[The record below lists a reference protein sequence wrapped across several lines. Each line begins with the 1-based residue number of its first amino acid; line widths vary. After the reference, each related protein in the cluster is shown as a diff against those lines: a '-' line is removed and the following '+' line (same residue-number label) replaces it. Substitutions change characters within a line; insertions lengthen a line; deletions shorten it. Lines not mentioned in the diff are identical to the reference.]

1 MFKGNSLNRSD
12 FLYLFIYLLIF
23 LNLFFS
29 FFFRSNTFYER
40 DSTLLETP
48 LRMHTAQLLKEGN
61 LALWTDAHG
70 NGQPFLA
77 NPKMAIFYPTTWLYL
92 VLPFFIAFKIHY
104 FIHPLIGWL
113 GMYLLAKTYDLSRR
127 AAFLSSSLF
136 FLSGMYLSS
145 FEFYNHIAA
154 IAWMMW
160 ALYLQR
166 LCWPIKSAKF
176 LFNVLVWALLIL
188 AGAPEIIVLTVLL
201 SIVQATIFSESLRD
215 FRNYVLILGLVIFI
229 SVLITCIQ
237 LTPSFEMLIKS
248 GRSTQI
254 ELWPMEPIQLIN
266 LVFPGIL
273 GDDRR
278 PGNDN
283 FWGGHLFSTWYPLY
297 YSLYVGF
304 GFLMLSLFSL
314 RNYKNRTEIVL
325 LAASASFFLLSFG
338 KYSPL
343 FLVYKRIPFV
353 SAIRFPVKYFMGTL
367 ICLSLLVG
375 LGLDRLEQEKYGK
388 RFGRVLLLSGTI
400 FGSVIL
406 IFRQKIITGLSTL
419 FVIEDWKSKLSLTKS
434 VFTGLALFLVYGL
447 LFVLLEKKAKIKKPI
462 LILLI
467 ILCLADPIY
476 HNRFINPVVDQSFFD
491 KPKIIQELA
500 PLPTIYRDG
509 YVPFIQGVDK
519 IDRKTLF
526 KYYRQSLYPFTGL
539 PYGVRYVMNDDFMA
553 TYSRVDRELNKRI
566 RGLPIDDK
574 IKVLKYL
581 GCQYYLGEKPLLP
594 RSVSERYAINER
606 FGVSIQ
612 RVAEESAHPYLA
624 YEFVPSHE
632 KNDNLAEF
640 LNPGFNPFEK
650 VLIDGDVSVP
660 GIVSM
665 VSDENIKGQAGGN
678 VSVVEMKSGYWR
690 FKVNSLRSAI
700 LVVPGNYSKG
710 WKAWVDGKRSTIFSA
725 NIFSKGVA
733 VPPGSHEIIIKYWPD
748 SFLMGRT
755 ISLVSLLTVI
765 AFWIYFSI
773 RVRHTGIPRLANQDR
788 AELPKR
794 GDSEQ
799 VIDRS

>member
-1 MFKGNSLNRSD
+1 
-12 FLYLFIYLLIF
+12 
-23 LNLFFS
+23 
-29 FFFRSNTFYER
+29 
-40 DSTLLETP
+40 
-48 LRMHTAQLLKEGN
+48 MHTAQLLKEGN

-248 GRSTQI
+248 GRSSQI
-254 ELWPMEPIQLIN
+254 ELWPLEPVQLIN

-273 GDDRR
+273 GDDRQ

-283 FWGGHLFSTWYPLY
+283 FWGGHLFNTWYPLY

-367 ICLSLLVG
+367 ICLSLLAG
-375 LGLDRLEQEKYGK
+375 LGLSRLEKERVGK
-388 RFGRVLLLSGTI
+388 RFGRILLLLGVI
-400 FGSVIL
+400 LGSVIL
-406 IFRQKIITGLSTL
+406 ILRQNIVTGLSNL
-419 FVIEDWKSKLSLTKS
+419 FVIEDWRSKQSLTRS
-434 VFTGLALFLVYGL
+434 IFTGLALFLIYSL
-447 LFVLLEKKAKIKKPI
+447 SFVLLEKTSRIKKAM

-467 ILCLADPIY
+467 IICLADPIY
-476 HNRFINPVVDQSFFD
+476 HNRFINPVVDQSFFN
-491 KPKIIQELA
+491 KPKIIEELA
-500 PLPTIYRDG
+500 PRPTIYRDG

-526 KYYRQSLYPFTGL
+526 KYYRQSLYPFTAL

-553 TYSRVDRELNKRI
+553 TYPRVDRELNKRI
-566 RGLPIDDK
+566 RGLPLDGKLK
-574 IKVLKYL
+574 ILRYL
-581 GCQYYLGEKPLLP
+581 GCQYYLGERPLF
-594 RSVSERYAINER
+594 SESETKRYAINER
-606 FGVSIQ
+606 LGVSVQ
-612 RVAEESAHPYLA
+612 RGSEERAHPYLA
-624 YEFVPSHE
+624 YKLVSAH
-632 KNDNLAEF
+632 KNNDKLTEF
-640 LNPGFNPFEK
+640 LNPGFDPFEK
-650 VLIDGDVSVP
+650 VLVGGEVKVP
-660 GIVSM
+660 EAVYISG
-665 VSDENIKGQAGGN
+665 DENVGRPAGGEL
-678 VSVVEMKSGYWR
+678 SIVEMKSGYWR

>member
-23 LNLFFS
+23 LILFSS

-48 LRMHTAQLLKEGN
+48 LRMHTVQLLKEGN

-113 GMYLLAKTYDLSRR
+113 GMFLLAKTYGLSRR
-127 AAFLSSSLF
+127 AAFLASSLF

-188 AGAPEIIVLTVLL
+188 AGAPEIIVLTILL
-201 SIVQATIFSESLRD
+201 SIVQAIIFSLSLRE
-215 FRNYVLILGLVIFI
+215 FGHYALRLGLILLF

-237 LTPSFEMLIKS
+237 LIPSLEMLIKS
-248 GRSTQI
+248 GRSSQI
-254 ELWPMEPIQLIN
+254 ELWPLEPVQLIN

-273 GDDRR
+273 GDDRQ

-283 FWGGHLFSTWYPLY
+283 FWGGHLFNTWYPLY

-304 GFLMLSLFSL
+304 GFLILSLFSL
-314 RNYKNRTEIVL
+314 RNYKNRTELVL
-325 LAASASFFLLSFG
+325 LVASASFFLISFG

-343 FLVYKRIPFV
+343 YLVYKKIPFI
-353 SAIRFPVKYFMGTL
+353 SSIRFPVKYFMGTL
-367 ICLSLLVG
+367 ICLSLLAG
-375 LGLDRLEQEKYGK
+375 LGLSRLEKERAGK
-388 RFGRVLLLSGTI
+388 RFGRTLLLSG
-400 FGSVIL
+400 VIL
-406 IFRQKIITGLSTL
+406 GSAILILRQNIVTGLSNL
-419 FVIEDWKSKLSLTKS
+419 FVIEDWRSKQSLTRS
-434 VFTGLALFLVYGL
+434 IFTGLALFLIYGL
-447 LFVLLEKKAKIKKPI
+447 LFVLLEKTSRIKKAM

-467 ILCLADPIY
+467 IICLADPIY

-491 KPKIIQELA
+491 KPKIIEELA
-500 PLPTIYRDG
+500 PTPTIYRDG

-519 IDRKTLF
+519 IDRKTIF
-526 KYYRQSLYPFTGL
+526 KYYRQSLYPFTAL

-553 TYSRVDRELNKRI
+553 TYPRVDRELNKRI
-566 RGLPIDDK
+566 RGLPLDDK
-574 IKVLKYL
+574 LKILRYL
-581 GCQYYLGEKPLLP
+581 GCQYYLGEKPLF
-594 RSVSERYAINER
+594 SESESKRYAINER
-606 FGVSIQ
+606 LGVSVQ
-612 RVAEESAHPYLA
+612 RVSEERAHPYLA
-624 YEFVPSHE
+624 YKLVSAH
-632 KNDNLAEF
+632 KNNDKLTEF
-640 LNPGFNPFEK
+640 LNPGFDPFEK
-650 VLIDGDVSVP
+650 VLVDGEVKVP
-660 GIVSM
+660 EAVYMSG
-665 VSDENIKGQAGGN
+665 DENAGRPAGGEL
-678 VSVVEMKSGYWR
+678 SIVEMKPGYGR
-690 FKVNSLRSAI
+690 FRVSSMQAAV

-710 WKAWVDGKRSTIFSA
+710 WKTWVDGKRTTIFSA
-725 NIFSKGVA
+725 NVFSKGVA
-733 VPPGSHEIIIKYWPD
+733 VPPGSHEIRIKYWPD
-748 SFLMGRT
+748 SFLMGRM
-755 ISLVSLLTVI
+755 ISLVSMLAII
-765 AFWIYFSI
+765 AFWIYLST
-773 RVRHTGIPRLANQDR
+773 RGKHEGMPRLANQDR
-788 AELPKR
+788 NELPAM
-794 GDSEQ
+794 GGSE
-799 VIDRS
+799 